1 MERVKIEM
9 TEDRFDALSI
19 EMEIYE

>member
-19 EMEIYE
+19 ELEIYE